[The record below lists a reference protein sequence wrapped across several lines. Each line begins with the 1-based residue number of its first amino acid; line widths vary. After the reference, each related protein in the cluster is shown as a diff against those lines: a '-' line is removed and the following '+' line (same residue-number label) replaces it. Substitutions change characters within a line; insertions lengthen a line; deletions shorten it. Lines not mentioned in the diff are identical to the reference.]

1 MRFIQT
7 VSLLGFAVNQ
17 QVSSFSPPIFN
28 INAVS
33 TAQRSSSLYS
43 TVVELETGPPAEAE
57 ETFGTI
63 VGDTKGAALLL
74 DDVAISRGAEPL
86 LKNINWSVQENERW
100 GIVGINGA
108 GKSTLLGAI
117 TGTVRMDVGKAVS
130 CCKVLYI

>member
-7 VSLLGFAVNQ
+7 ALLLAFAVNEI
-17 QVSSFSPPIFN
+17 SSFSPPC
-28 INAVS
+28 NAVS
-33 TAQRSSSLYS
+33 RAQIQSSSLFS
-43 TVVELETGPPAEAE
+43 TVVELETGPPAETE
-57 ETFGTI
+57 ETYGTI

-117 TGTVRMDVGKAVS
+117 TGTVRMDNGKAVS
-130 CCKVLYI
+130 CAHEVLCI